1 MKEKKFT
8 LAELAELTQSKPVG
22 APDYRIKNVAD
33 LESAD
38 VEDVSFLA
46 KPAFGQA
53 SRYEKAMLNS
63 KAGIIFVHP
72 DTKLVEGRNYLVCE
86 DPSRA
91 FQLTL
96 EIING
101 KSIQLTGFLGIHPT
115 AVLHPT
121 AKLGKDVVIGPHA
134 VIDQDAVIG
143 DRTSIGAG
151 CSIGPNTTIGEDC
164 HLHMRSIVRENCHLG
179 NRVILQ
185 PGAVIGSCGFGYTTN
200 KQGRHEKLN
209 QIGNVVI
216 EDDVEVG
223 ANTTIDRGRFKSTR
237 ISQGTKID
245 NLVQIGHG
253 AKIGPHNMIV
263 AQTGIA
269 GSVST
274 GSYVVMAG
282 QCGVAGHI
290 HLDDGVI
297 LSAKSGVDKSL
308 PAGKYGGSPVMPMAE
323 HNRVSVYLRNIE
335 KFVKQLKKLE
345 QQICKDTN
353 NN

>member
-1 MKEKKFT
+1 MEEKFFT
-8 LAELAELTQSKPVG
+8 LAELADLTHSKPVG

-38 VEDVSFLA
+38 VEDVSFLT

-53 SRYEKAMLNS
+53 SRYEKAMLKS

-72 DTKLVEGRNYLVCE
+72 EVKLIEGRNYLVHE

-91 FQLTL
+91 FQQTL
-96 EIING
+96 EMING
-101 KSIQLTGFLGIHPT
+101 NRPQLTGFSGIHPT
-115 AVLHPT
+115 AVIHPSV
-121 AKLGKDVVIGPHA
+121 KLGRDVVIGPQA
-134 VIDQDAVIG
+134 VIDQETLIG
-143 DRTSIGAG
+143 DRTVISAG
-151 CSIGPNTTIGEDC
+151 CYVGPKCTIGEDC
-164 HLHMRSIVRENCHLG
+164 CLHPRSIVREGCRLG

-185 PGAVIGSCGFGYTTN
+185 PGVVIGSCGFGYTTN

-209 QIGNVVI
+209 QISNVVI
-216 EDDVEVG
+216 ENDVEIG

-237 ISQGTKID
+237 IGQGTKID

-253 AKIGPHNMIV
+253 AVIGSHNMIV
-263 AQTGIA
+263 SQTGIA

-274 GSYVVMAG
+274 GRYVVMAG

-297 LSAKSGVDKSL
+297 LAAKSGVDKSL
-308 PAGKYGGSPVMPMAE
+308 PSGRYGGSPVLPIAE
-323 HNRVSVYLRNIE
+323 HNRMSVYLRNIE
-335 KFVKQLKKLE
+335 KLVKQLKKLE
-345 QQICKDTN
+345 EKLL
-353 NN
+353 